1 MKILIVDDDSTT
13 VNALQAGLV
22 SIGHEVV
29 TAADGAEALRE
40 IDLSMGEPKP
50 VELMVTDL
58 IMPGMNG
65 LELIESARK
74 LLPAL
79 PVVLITAYGV
89 GRTREQ
95 AGKVGRCEYI
105 EKPFG
110 PVTLMR
116 VIDALRVQTARG
128 WEVPLRPR

>member
-1 MKILIVDDDSTT
+1 MRREVHVKILIVDDDSTT

-29 TAADGAEALRE
+29 TASDGAEALRE
-40 IDLSMGEPKP
+40 IDHSMDEPEP

-74 LLPAL
+74 VLPAL

-89 GRTREQ
+89 RQTREQ
-95 AGKVGRCEYI
+95 AGRLGRCEYI

-110 PVTLMR
+110 PVMLMK
-116 VIDALRVQTARG
+116 VIDALRIQTALG
-128 WEVPLRPR
+128 